1 MVIHARRSSPNY
13 VWLEASFLFF
23 LSFMIALI
31 SDLEYSAYEEND
43 ISKFTRELGYRVVT
57 EFLEMV
63 LYGLY
68 YWGFLKRY
76 VFRRNV
82 IGIIVCTLSFIALYH
97 LFNKY
102 IINWA
107 VVHADFVSDGLRKR
121 SLRRLNAPDL
131 LFPVNYLLISVIFP
145 LLGLAFLVRS
155 LTQETQ
161 LKALREQQFISE
173 LNYLKAQI
181 HPHFFFNTLNNI
193 YALALK
199 QSTDTAPM
207 VARLGELMRYIL
219 EEASQKTVPL
229 AREITFLSSYIALAK
244 IRYQTT
250 IQIQFDVQGVRPEYL
265 IEPLLLLPF
274 IENAFKHGLEQETA
288 SGFVDIV
295 LCQTQRELILD
306 VSNSKP
312 SAQKTDETTGI
323 GLANVSKRLE
333 LLYPS
338 NYQLEVKDDPD
349 SYRVTLTLSTT

>member
-1 MVIHARRSSPNY
+1 MVIRARLTSPSY
-13 VWLEASFLFF
+13 VWLETGFLFF

-31 SDLEYSAYEEND
+31 SDLEYSAYEEHD
-43 ISKFTRELGYRVVT
+43 VSQFTHELGYRVVT
-57 EFLEMV
+57 ELLEMA
-63 LYGLY
+63 LYGVY

-82 IGIIVCTLSFIALYH
+82 VGVVICMLSFIAFYH

-102 IINWA
+102 IVNWA
-107 VVHADFVSDGLRKR
+107 VVQADFVSDDARQR
-121 SLRRLNAPDL
+121 ALRRLNNPNL
-131 LFPVNYLLISVIFP
+131 LFPVNYLLVSAIIP

-155 LTQETQ
+155 LTQERQ
-161 LKALREQQFISE
+161 LKSLREQQFISE

-199 QSTDTAPM
+199 QSADTAPM

-219 EEASQKTVPL
+219 HEASQKTVPL
-229 AREITFLSSYIALAK
+229 AQEIAFLSSYIALAK

-250 IQIQFDVQGVRPEYL
+250 TQINFDVQGIRPDSL

-274 IENAFKHGLEQETA
+274 VENAFKHGLDQETA
-288 SGFVDIV
+288 AGTVAIV
-295 LCQTQRELILD
+295 LCQTPDELILD

-312 SAQKTDETTGI
+312 KEQKTKETTGI
-323 GLANVSKRLE
+323 GLVNVAKRLD
-333 LLYPS
+333 LLYPGTHQLTVK
-338 NYQLEVKDDPD
+338 NEPACYQ
-349 SYRVTLTLSTT
+349 VTLMLRTT